1 MAGRRGITA
10 ERLTALGAERMAEI
24 LVTLAE
30 EDRDIKRRLRLE
42 LAEQDGGD
50 ELAAEIGNGRAKL
63 FTSIRIDVYSY

>member
-1 MAGRRGITA
+1 MAGRKGITA
-10 ERLTALGAERMAEI
+10 ERLTALGVERMAEI

-50 ELAAEIGNGRAKL
+50 CDFSWNE
-63 FTSIRIDVYSY
+63 DPV